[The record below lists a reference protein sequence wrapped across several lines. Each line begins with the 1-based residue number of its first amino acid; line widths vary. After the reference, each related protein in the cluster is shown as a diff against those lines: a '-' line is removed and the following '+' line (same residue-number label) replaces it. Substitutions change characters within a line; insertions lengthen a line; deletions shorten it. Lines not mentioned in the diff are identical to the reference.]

1 MAGSKQGLA
10 ELIAQAR
17 AGDANA
23 LGRLLDE
30 YRDYLRL
37 LAQRALDGRLAG
49 RIDASD
55 IVQQTCLSAIRRF
68 QEFEGA
74 NGDDLAGWLYRIHER
89 NLVDAARHHMAAEK
103 RSVIKEAAADDATS
117 FDPIE
122 LTSPSQRIMRGE
134 RAARLS
140 RALTELS
147 NDQAEAIRLKHLDGW
162 PLAEVASRMDRSER
176 SVAGLLQRGLENLRN
191 RMMADFEDRDD
202 V

>member
-1 MAGSKQGLA
+1 MADSERGLA

-17 AGDANA
+17 AGNADA
-23 LGRLLDE
+23 LGQLLDR

-37 LAQRALDGRLAG
+37 LAQRAMDGRLAG

-55 IVQQTCLSAIRRF
+55 VVQQTCLSAVRRF
-68 QEFEGA
+68 QEFQGV

-89 NLVDAARHHMAAEK
+89 NLVDAARHHLAAEK
-103 RSVIKEAAADDATS
+103 RSVTREASTDGTDS
-117 FDPIE
+117 FEAIE

-140 RALTELS
+140 SAIAELS
-147 NDQAEAIRLKHLDGW
+147 HDQATAIRLKHLDGW

-176 SVAGLLQRGLENLRN
+176 SVAGLLQRGLETLRN
-191 RMMADFEDRDD
+191 RLTDEFGE
-202 V
+202 